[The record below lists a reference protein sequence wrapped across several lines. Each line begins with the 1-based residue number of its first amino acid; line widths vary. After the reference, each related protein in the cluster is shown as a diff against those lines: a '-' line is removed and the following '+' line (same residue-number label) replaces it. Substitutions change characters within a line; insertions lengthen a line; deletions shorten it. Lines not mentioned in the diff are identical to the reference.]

1 MPWQFSMAS
10 DIGGRSEQQDRID
23 RLSSA
28 SGDTHL
34 VIVADGMGGHR
45 DGALAA
51 EKVIETAREHFHAGP
66 TPDPGAFLEGL
77 CLESHRAINNL
88 GEDEQRSPGSTCVM
102 LYLNGPEAYWAHVG
116 DSRMYHFRGGEL
128 LNRTCDHSVA
138 QLLVSEGRLNEADAA
153 SSPMQ
158 NQLYMRLGGN
168 NMPIPELGASIVEDS
183 EFFLL
188 CSDGFWS
195 RVTPAEVAECLRKYP
210 LENDAA
216 KVLVELARERGG
228 SDGDNIS
235 LAITRWESG
244 AAGTDR
250 GLLAKLRAY
259 LPWRRAAR

>member
-1 MPWQFSMAS
+1 MP
-10 DIGGRSEQQDRID
+10 
-23 RLSSA
+23 LSHFRVVRTR
-28 SGDTHL
+28 G
-34 VIVADGMGGHR
+34 

-188 CSDGFWS
+188 CSDGLSGMCSDEELLEIVIDADGHYFIDEQQVVNTELNTLKGAIREALGERES
-195 RVTPAEVAECLRKYP
+195 VPVMIRADARTPHQAVVRAL
-210 LENDAA
+210 DATSQLG
-216 KVLVELARERGG
+216 LV
-228 SDGDNIS
+228 NIS
-235 LAITRWESG
+235 LATSKIEE
-244 AAGTDR
+244 
-250 GLLAKLRAY
+250 
-259 LPWRRAAR
+259 